1 MAFVVHTR
9 YGRRMSVKHSL
20 LAILSDGAAYGYQ
33 LKTEFERRTASTWP
47 LNIGQVYTTLDRL
60 VRDGLAT
67 PGDRDADGRAHY
79 AITDAGRRELA
90 SWFAT
95 PIEVGQPPRNDLAI
109 KLALAMTMADVDVP
123 GIIQRQRTATMATLQ
138 HYTLAKRQAD
148 PDDVAW
154 LMVVELMIFTA
165 EAEARW
171 LDHCE
176 VAIKRGPRPRR
187 PLGRGAEPH
196 PADPHTAEPR
206 PTETGGVR

>member
-1 MAFVVHTR
+1 MSIK
-9 YGRRMSVKHSL
+9 YGL
-20 LAILSDGAAYGYQ
+20 LAILDESPAYGYQ
-33 LKTEFERRTASTWP
+33 LKTEFERRTASAWP

-60 VRDGLAT
+60 VRDGLAA

-79 AITDAGRRELA
+79 AITDAGRRELTC
-90 SWFAT
+90 WFAT
-95 PIEVGQPPRNDLAI
+95 PIEVGTPPRNDLAI

-154 LMVVELMIFTA
+154 LMVVELMIFQA

-187 PLGRGAEPH
+187 PIDMAPDAR
-196 PADPHTAEPR
+196 PA
-206 PTETGGVR
+206 ETGGVR